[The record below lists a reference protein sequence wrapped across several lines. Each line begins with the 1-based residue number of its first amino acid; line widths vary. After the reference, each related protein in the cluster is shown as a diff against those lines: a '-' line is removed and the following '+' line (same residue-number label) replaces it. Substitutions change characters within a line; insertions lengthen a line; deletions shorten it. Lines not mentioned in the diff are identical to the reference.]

1 MQFNSI
7 LIRSLAAGT
16 LLFGLNSCSSS
27 SDPEP
32 SQPYDKGVFVINSGN
47 FNDNNGS
54 LTLINPTTKVTSF
67 DIFQKEN
74 NRSLAGGVA
83 DYQEVD
89 GKGLILV
96 DNAAAGK
103 DVVEIVN
110 ARTFKSIATISLT
123 NLDNPRHVVK
133 AGTNKAYVS
142 CWGLLNSTRPY
153 FNPSYIAVIDLT
165 SNTITKKITVQRN
178 AEHVIANGNDVI
190 VGSGGSG
197 EDSFINIIN
206 TQTDVATQVEVG
218 ANPQLIGIDANGKL
232 WLYAGGELVKFNL
245 TSKTA
250 ESRLKITTTG
260 SAKSPGNFTLSK
272 DKLSILFVYSF
283 YDPADGYKQKGET
296 YSFGVNATSVTVD
309 KPLINKLFTGLGVDP
324 TTGNIYAGFT
334 PSYKQAGY
342 VFRYQSNGAL
352 IDSIKAEIAP
362 SGFFFKN

>member
-7 LIRSLAAGT
+7 LIRSLAAGI

-74 NRSLAGGVA
+74 NRSLAGGVR

-110 ARTFKSIATISLT
+110 ARTFKSIATIPST
-123 NLDNPRHVVK
+123 DIENPRYGVK

-142 CWGLLNSTRPY
+142 CWGLLNPDYSY
-153 FNPSYIAVIDLT
+153 NPGYIAVIDLT
-165 SNTITKKITVQRN
+165 TNKVTKKITVQRN
-178 AEHVIANGNDVI
+178 VENVIANGNDVI
-190 VGSGGSG
+190 VGSGGYG
-197 EDSFINIIN
+197 GDTFINIIN

-218 ANPQLIGIDANGKL
+218 KNPGLIGIDANGKL

-245 TSKTA
+245 TSKTV

-296 YSFGVNATSVTVD
+296 YSFGVNATSVTAD

-324 TTGNIYAGFT
+324 ATGNIYAGFT

-362 SGFFFKN
+362 SGFFFK